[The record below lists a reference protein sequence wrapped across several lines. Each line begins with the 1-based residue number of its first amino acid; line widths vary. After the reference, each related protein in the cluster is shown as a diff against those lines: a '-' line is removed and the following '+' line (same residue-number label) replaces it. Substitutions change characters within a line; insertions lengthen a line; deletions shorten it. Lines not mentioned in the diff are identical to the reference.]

1 MKDGTRL
8 SVSMEIRK
16 RRSEVFLIAVQ
27 RTFIWFGKRMAVVM
41 AWESRLLEVNLISS
55 PAFIKNSESHQG

>member
-16 RRSEVFLIAVQ
+16 RMSEVFLIAAQ
-27 RTFIWFGKRMAVVM
+27 RTFIWFGKG
-41 AWESRLLEVNLISS
+41 W
-55 PAFIKNSESHQG
+55 